1 MPFLYWN
8 CINKMEIEKYLY
20 KLKNDIKRDYD
31 LLNDFVEYFGNIE

>member
-1 MPFLYWN
+1 
-8 CINKMEIEKYLY
+8 MEIEKYLY